1 MAMIIGIIFT
11 AMVLAF
17 CLATGLISY
26 SVYMC
31 FKLHKSLQMKK
42 LVKEKEELE
51 KGKIIKNGGSFTEVE
66 KEIKSQQETSLSKVS
81 KAEIP
86 KENIK
91 LNNNVAYSHVSIP
104 KNY

>member
-1 MAMIIGIIFT
+1 MAMMIGIIFT

-51 KGKIIKNGGSFTEVE
+51 KGKMEDHLPRLKR
-66 KEIKSQQETSLSKVS
+66 KSKVS
-81 KAEIP
+81 K
-86 KENIK
+86 K
-91 LNNNVAYSHVSIP
+91 LRCQKLVNLKSQR
-104 KNY
+104 KT